1 MTADTGGLSLS
12 LHVLDTA
19 RGGGGGGLSFSL
31 SRIERDAG
39 RALLASSET
48 DSGGRW
54 AWDRSV
60 PLIEGIYEFVFE
72 AGTYQAALGT
82 AGFYDLI
89 AIRFLM
95 QPAGGHYHIPLI
107 LSPFG
112 YSTYRGG

>member
-1 MTADTGGLSLS
+1 MTPDPAALSLS

-19 RGGGGGGLSFSL
+19 RGRAGSGLAFSL
-31 SRIERDAG
+31 SRIDADGG
-39 RALLASSET
+39 RALLAAGET

-54 AWDRSV
+54 GWDPSAH
-60 PLIEGIYEFVFE
+60 LSEGTHDFVFDV
-72 AGTYQAALGT
+72 GTYQAAFGT
-82 AGFYDLI
+82 PGFYDVI

-95 QPAGGHYHIPLI
+95 QPTGGHYHIPLI

>member
-1 MTADTGGLSLS
+1 MTPAAAGLSLS

-19 RGGGGGGLSFSL
+19 RGQAGAGLTFSL
-31 SRIERDAG
+31 SRINRDGG
-39 RALLASSET
+39 RIRLASGET
-48 DSGGRW
+48 DGGGRW

-60 PLIEGIYEFVFE
+60 PLSEGIHEFVFE
-72 AGTYQAALGT
+72 AGTYQAAFG
-82 AGFYDLI
+82 APGFYDVI

-95 QPAGGHYHIPLI
+95 QAAGGHYHIPLI